1 MNQSKTV
8 LEQISALADGQLQGE
23 EFVAVVARVA
33 EEEDLRATW
42 QSYHLVGDVLRAGT
56 HAPCSDSTMF
66 LARFRQRVSQDPI
79 VLAAPAQVWLAQPMP
94 AQIQTQL
101 PNRIEAANEPVF
113 RWKLVAG
120 AASIAAAAAI
130 GWSWVGM
137 NTAPAGPQLAQQQQ
151 QQPQPGQTAP
161 VVAIANMAIT
171 SPANTTP
178 VPSPS
183 LTALSATRVMVGNG
197 NPQVMLRDPRL
208 DELLEAHRQAG
219 GASQMPSGFLRN
231 ATFEAPSR

>member
-8 LEQISALADGQLQGE
+8 LEQISALADGELQGD
-23 EFVAVVARVA
+23 EFTAVVSRLAA
-33 EEEDLRATW
+33 ESDLRTAW

-66 LARFRQRVSQDPI
+66 LARFQQRLSQDRI
-79 VLAAPAQVWLAQPMP
+79 VLTTPAQRPGALPMP
-94 AQIQTQL
+94 TQIQTKF
-101 PNRIEAANEPVF
+101 PNRIEAANEPAF

-120 AASIAAAAAI
+120 AASLAAAAAI
-130 GWSWVGM
+130 GWSWVGT
-137 NTAPAGPQLAQQQQ
+137 NITPAGPQLAQQQQ
-151 QQPQPGQTAP
+151 RSQTAP
-161 VVAIANMAIT
+161 VVAVANMA
-171 SPANTTP
+171 TTTA

-183 LTALSATRVMVGNG
+183 LTPLFSTRVMVGNG